1 MTRVA
6 VVGAG
11 WAGLAAAVRLV
22 EAGARVTVYEMAPR
36 PGGRA
41 RSLAGD
47 GGERLDNGQHIM
59 IGAYSRTLA
68 LMRDVGADPER
79 LLARGPLLLRRADG
93 SGLALPPGSPVPAF
107 VRAVAV
113 ARGWSW
119 SDKLSLLKTATG
131 WAARGFRCPPETSVA
146 LLCRGL
152 SPRVRAELIDPL
164 CVAALN
170 TPADEASGAV
180 MLRVLRDALFG
191 GTGAADLLLPR
202 RPLSELLPEPAW
214 AWLQAHCAELRG
226 ASRVGTLSDANGG
239 WTVDGERYD
248 AVVLATT
255 AVESARLTAAAAADW
270 SAVAAGLRYEP
281 IVTVYLDAPGQS
293 LPWAMTTL
301 RDGPEAP
308 AQFAFDHGLLG
319 GTPGR
324 SAWVV
329 SGARPWTERG
339 LDACGAAVLEQAR
352 ALLPGARLHRTVA
365 DKRATFRCTP
375 GLRRPQ
381 ARIAPRLWV
390 AGDYVDGPYP
400 ATLEGAVRAG
410 EAAAAGA
417 MAEAG
422 VTRRFE
428 SL

>member
-6 VVGAG
+6 VIGAG
-11 WAGLAAAVRLV
+11 WAGLAAAVRLAA
-22 EAGARVTVYEMAPR
+22 AGAAVTVYEMAPR

-41 RSLAGD
+41 RSLAD
-47 GGERLDNGQHIM
+47 DAGGRLDNGQHIL

-68 LMRDVGADPER
+68 LMQDVGADPAR
-79 LLARGPLLLRRADG
+79 LLARGPLVLRRADG
-93 SGLALPPGSPVPAF
+93 GGLALAPGSPVPAF
-107 VRAVAV
+107 VRAVAG

-119 SDKLSLLKTATG
+119 PDKLSLLKTATG
-131 WAARGFRCPPETSVA
+131 WAARGFRCAPETTVA
-146 LLCRGL
+146 ALCRGL

-191 GTGAADLLLPR
+191 GAGAADLLLPR
-202 RPLSELLPEPAW
+202 RPLSELLPEPAS
-214 AWLQAHCAELRG
+214 AWLQAHGAELRC
-226 ASRVGTLSDANGG
+226 ASRVGAIAPTERG
-239 WTVDGERYD
+239 WEVDGERYD
-248 AVVLATT
+248 AVVLAAT
-255 AVESARLTAAAAADW
+255 AVESARLSSAVAPDWSAAAAA
-270 SAVAAGLRYEP
+270 LRYEP

-293 LPWAMTTL
+293 LPSAMTTL
-301 RDGPEAP
+301 REGPEAP
-308 AQFAFDHGLLG
+308 AQFAFDHGRLG

-329 SGARPWTERG
+329 SGARPWIERG
-339 LDACGAAVLEQAR
+339 LDVCGAAVLAQAR
-352 ALLPGARLHRTVA
+352 PLLPGARLHRSVA

-375 GLRRPQ
+375 GLRRPP
-381 ARIAPRLWV
+381 ARVAARLWA

-410 EAAAAGA
+410 EAAAAQTLAEIGA
-417 MAEAG
+417 AQ
-422 VTRRFE
+422 RRGRA
-428 SL
+428 

>member
-1 MTRVA
+1 MRVA

-22 EAGARVTVYEMAPR
+22 AAGAQVTVYEMAPR

-47 GGERLDNGQHIM
+47 GGERLDNGQHIL

-68 LMRDVGADPER
+68 LMREVGADPQR

-107 VRAVAV
+107 VRAVVA

-119 SDKLSLLKTATG
+119 SDKLSLLTTATG
-131 WAARGFRCPPETSVA
+131 WAARGFGCAAETTVA
-146 LLCRGL
+146 TLCRGL

-191 GTGAADLLLPR
+191 GAGAADLLLPR
-202 RPLSELLPEPAW
+202 RPMSELLPEPAA
-214 AWLQAHCAELRG
+214 AWLQANGAELRY
-226 ASRVGTLSDANGG
+226 ASRVGALSPDGEG
-239 WTVDGERYD
+239 WNVDGERHD

-255 AVESARLTAAAAADW
+255 AVESARLTAAVAADW
-270 SAVAAGLRYEP
+270 STVAAALRYEP
-281 IVTVYLDAPGQS
+281 IVTVYLDAKGQS

-301 RDGPEAP
+301 RDGPQAP

-329 SGARPWTERG
+329 SGARPWTDRG

-375 GLRRPQ
+375 ALRRPQ
-381 ARIAPRLWV
+381 ARIAARLWA

-417 MAEAG
+417 MADAG
-422 VTRRFE
+422 VTRRPE
-428 SL
+428 SV